1 MIDKKII
8 ISYIES
14 GLSVIP
20 VWGENAPTKKSEKSP
35 SIGEWLPLQTGI
47 MGISEIDRMFS
58 RAASIGI
65 IGGKVSAGLEII
77 DFDNHDGE
85 AKNRFSQFMDMT
97 KDLIKER
104 QIPYEKTPSG
114 GYHFFYRCKSPDGNK
129 KLASKIL
136 HGKKDTIIETRG
148 EKGYVVCCPS
158 NGYSLLYGSILK
170 IPIITE
176 EERDR
181 ILSMC
186 KSFDEITE
194 NAVEGFGKYVKMTDH
209 RPGDEYNVSVRGLEE
224 AKTLLKREGWTN
236 TYSNYWTRPGKK
248 GRDGISATFGHNKK
262 NDGTPLFHIFSSN
275 ASPFED
281 NKNYTPFAI
290 FTMLGHG
297 GNYSDAAKELLQ
309 EGYGERRDIPKGMN
323 AELPKEVRE
332 KLVATEVDTEV
343 PDKKKKEKKAP
354 VTEAKEYLSM
364 TWDFRLNI
372 INNIVEAKRKSEFEW
387 KNVNE
392 NDIWS
397 EVSEYGIKMS
407 KDNIKS
413 ILGSSF
419 VPEYNAFR
427 EYFKKIHT
435 WDGVDYFFEITKYM
449 DIDDPAFFRDMLE
462 KHFVRAIKCALE
474 DDYYNR
480 MVFVLQSKNQEIGK
494 SRFIHYIN
502 PFGSKYF
509 SEQPLSDQKDCQIS
523 LSETFI
529 YNLEELDSL
538 GPSRLS
544 SIKAN
549 LAKYS
554 ILERRPYGAQNISM
568 PRRCTFF
575 ASTNYGEF
583 LVDDVNTRWLIFKV
597 DSIDKG
603 IWASINKD
611 DLWSQAWALYNEPSF
626 IYELTPEEKIK
637 REDRNRSFRENT
649 IEENIIAQYFE
660 GSKNEYMYIS
670 DIIKYIIIYAG
681 PGVRICQNASILS
694 KQLESMG
701 FGYIEESVF
710 NKKIKK
716 YGIRRKTP

>member
-8 ISYIES
+8 TSYIES

-20 VWGENAPTKKSEKSP
+20 VWGKNAPNMKSEKAPAIEKWQS
-35 SIGEWLPLQTGI
+35 LQTEK
-47 MGISEIDRMFS
+47 MKISEIDQMFS
-58 RAASIGI
+58 KSESVGI
-65 IGGKVSAGLEII
+65 IGGKVSGGLEII

-85 AKNRFSQFMDMT
+85 AKNRFSQFMSIMR
-97 KDLIKER
+97 DLIKEK

-114 GYHFFYRCKSPDGNK
+114 GYHFFYRCSLPDGNK
-129 KLASKIL
+129 KLAVKIL
-136 HGKKDTIIETRG
+136 HGKKDTIVETRG
-148 EKGYVVCCPS
+148 EGGYVVCCPS
-158 NGYSLLYGSILK
+158 EGYSILHGSILN
-170 IPIITE
+170 IPIISD
-176 EERDR
+176 EERVR
-181 ILSMC
+181 IISMC

-194 NAVEGFGKYVKMTDH
+194 GAVEGFGKWAKINDR
-209 RPGDEYNVSVRGLEE
+209 RPGDEYNISARGLEE
-224 AKTLLKREGWTN
+224 AKTLLKMEGWTN
-236 TYSNYWTRPGKK
+236 TYGDYWTRPGKK
-248 GRDGISATFGHNKK
+248 GKDGISATFGHNKK

-290 FTMLGHG
+290 FTMLGHK
-297 GNYSDAAKELLQ
+297 GNYSDAAKELIQ
-309 EGYGERRDIPKGMN
+309 EGYGDRRGIIVGKE
-323 AELPKEVRE
+323 ELPQEIHE
-332 KLVATEVDTEV
+332 KFAVTDVE
-343 PDKKKKEKKAP
+343 DKKKKEKKSP
-354 VTEAKEYLSM
+354 VTEAKEYLSR
-364 TWDFRLNI
+364 TWDFRLNV
-372 INNIVEAKRKSEFEW
+372 INNIVESKRKGEYVW
-387 KNVNE
+387 NTVNE
-392 NDIWS
+392 NDVWS
-397 EVSEYGIKMS
+397 DVREYGINMS

-419 VPEYNAFR
+419 VTEYNAFS
-427 EYFKKIHT
+427 EYFKKIHD
-435 WDGVDYFFEITKYM
+435 WDGVDYFFELTKYM
-449 DIDDPAFFRDMLE
+449 DIDDPEFFRDMLE

-474 DDYYNR
+474 DEYYNR

-538 GPSRLS
+538 GTNRLS

-554 ILERRPYGAQNISM
+554 ILERRPYGSQNISM

-575 ASTNYGEF
+575 ASTNFGEF
-583 LVDDVNTRWLIFKV
+583 LIDDVNTRWLIFKV
-597 DSIDKG
+597 DYIDPD
-603 IWASINKD
+603 IWVSVNKE
-611 DLWSQAWALYNEPSF
+611 DLWSQAWALYNDKSY

-637 REDRNRSFRENT
+637 REDRNKTFRENT

-660 GSKNEYMYIS
+660 NSDSEYMYLS

-681 PGVRICQNASILS
+681 PGVRICQSASILS
-694 KQLESMG
+694 KQLEGMG
-701 FGYIEESVF
+701 FSYIEESVF